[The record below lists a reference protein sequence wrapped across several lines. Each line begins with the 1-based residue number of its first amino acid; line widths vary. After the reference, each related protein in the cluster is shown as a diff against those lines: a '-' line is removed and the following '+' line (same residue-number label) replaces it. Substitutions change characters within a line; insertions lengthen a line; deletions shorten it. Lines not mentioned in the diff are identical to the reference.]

1 VSTKCRGKYLSDES
15 GTVRITKSRPSFA
28 GRALPLLLIS
38 GLAPAG
44 ATAQDAPEAPAPPAV
59 KLHRPAPEKKPVG
72 APNADK
78 SRSQK
83 GDAPPPEPAADSQP
97 LAPKTQAEP
106 VGELQPVLHARQAKL
121 TTCMDNVIRQ
131 SGQVI
136 DRAHSAIS
144 TWSKNAPNEN
154 AFQSIIGL
162 TYANSAAPNGLAL
175 IFAAPIGVGKCEGES
190 VQIYP
195 TSQSCTKVHADL
207 LGFGQT
213 IGAVGN
219 LPIVETKDGG
229 RDILI
234 PSAGSGCV
242 IVSVRIH

>member
-1 VSTKCRGKYLSDES
+1 MSTPHRCRQFSHDSETG
-15 GTVRITKSRPSFA
+15 RITKSRNSVA
-28 GRALPLLLIS
+28 GRAISLLLIAS
-38 GLAPAG
+38 LAPAG
-44 ATAQDAPEAPAPPAV
+44 AVAQDSPEAAAPSASKP
-59 KLHRPAPEKKPVG
+59 HRPAAEKKPAG
-72 APNADK
+72 AASADK
-78 SRSQK
+78 SRGQK
-83 GDAPPPEPAADSQP
+83 EAPGAPAPAANSQP
-97 LAPKTQAEP
+97 LSPKPQSEP
-106 VGELQPVLHARQAKL
+106 VGELQPVIHASQAKL

-144 TWSKNAPNEN
+144 TWSKDAPNEN
-154 AFQSIIGL
+154 AFQSIVGL
-162 TYANSAAPNGLAL
+162 TYPNPAAPNGLAL
-175 IFAAPIGVGKCEGES
+175 IFAAPIGVSKCEGES

-195 TSQSCTKVHADL
+195 TSQSCSKVHADL
-207 LGFGQT
+207 HEFGHT
-213 IGAVGN
+213 IGSVGN